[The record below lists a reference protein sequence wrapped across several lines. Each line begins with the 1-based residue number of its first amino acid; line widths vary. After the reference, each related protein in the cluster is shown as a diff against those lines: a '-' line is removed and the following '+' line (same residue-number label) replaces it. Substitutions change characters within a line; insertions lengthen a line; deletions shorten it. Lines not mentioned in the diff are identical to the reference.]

1 MVLKIAVSN
10 RCPNLLNALMGVRM
24 FPTLLKMVLPI
35 SWGGVALLHNQV
47 RCFHYHHSIFHCTTQ
62 SLVMSY
68 LSHSTMSNITRS
80 ATSNNSSSLSSS
92 AASAVGV
99 VPPAVPNSIQG
110 AVGAATF
117 VQVHATQ
124 AVAIATAVQLMMQRP
139 SIPLIISLLTNITQ
153 CSYSVLS
160 A

>member
-1 MVLKIAVSN
+1 MKIEVSDW
-10 RCPNLLNALMGVRM
+10 CPNLLNALMGVKI
-24 FPTLLKMVLPI
+24 FPTLLKMVSPI
-35 SWGGVALLHNQV
+35 SQGGVALPHNQV
-47 RCFHYHHSIFHCTTQ
+47 CWSCYHHSIFHCTTQ

-117 VQVHATQ
+117 VQVHANQ
-124 AVAIATAVQLMMQRP
+124 AVAIATAVQLMMQRR
-139 SIPLIISLLTNITQ
+139 SALLIISSLTNIAQ
-153 CSYSVLS
+153 CSYSMLS